1 MMASGY
7 KTKAL
12 RYLGGIS
19 GEGVIT
25 QNGKR
30 LAQASFDLDGY
41 FRAPLGVTGSGQIQA
56 PAAVLKGL
64 FGLPDLQLL
73 TDGGLLLDLIFSGDD
88 AGAGQRRRS
97 CRRDRTIALALRL
110 APLTRRT
117 AAKRKDGSEIAT
129 SLPTAW
135 LGIRAIPLCRRV
147 RRGQRS
153 AADHGV
159 GHRALGRRSLAGS
172 GPHREIT
179 EIPRIRGSGQPD
191 PGWQRG

>member
-19 GEGVIT
+19 GEGVVT

-73 TDGGLLLDLIFSGDD
+73 TDGGLLLNLSFSE
-88 AGAGQRRRS
+88 
-97 CRRDRTIALALRL
+97 TTL
-110 APLTRRT
+110 APASDVAHVDVT
-117 AAKRKDGSEIAT
+117 GQ
-129 SLPTAW
+129 LPSPSDW
-135 LGIRAIPLCRRV
+135 R
-147 RRGQRS
+147 
-153 AADHGV
+153 H
-159 GHRALGRRSLAGS
+159 
-172 GPHREIT
+172 
-179 EIPRIRGSGQPD
+179 
-191 PGWQRG
+191 